1 VLVVH
6 FDVRR
11 RSPRSPVWLLL
22 TLVLVAA
29 CAQEALTI
37 NTIQLGRGLNAD
49 KSVANF
55 TTRFKPT
62 DTIYVA
68 VLTEN
73 AGSGTLKAR
82 WLFGGRVVSEP
93 ERRIR
98 TQGPTATEFHLSNNT
113 GFPPGEYKVEL
124 FLDGAAIGAKS
135 FRVATDDP
143 KAQYTFP
150 NTVPSPRRP

>member
-1 VLVVH
+1 M
-6 FDVRR
+6 RR
-11 RSPRSPVWLLL
+11 RRALTSLLF

-29 CAQEALTI
+29 CAQEPLTV

-49 KSVANF
+49 KSVASF
-55 TTRFKPT
+55 TTRFRPT

-73 AGSGTLKAR
+73 AGTGTLKAR

-93 ERRIR
+93 ERRIQ

-135 FRVATDDP
+135 FRVETDDP

-150 NTVPSPRRP
+150 NTVPTPRRP

>member
-1 VLVVH
+1 MRRGRRVLI
-6 FDVRR
+6 
-11 RSPRSPVWLLL
+11 PLLCAL
-22 TLVLVAA
+22 GLVAA
-29 CAQEALTI
+29 CAREPLTV

-49 KSVANF
+49 KSVTSF
-55 TTRFKPT
+55 TTRFNPT

-98 TQGPTATEFHLSNNT
+98 TQGPTATEFHLNNNT
-113 GFPPGEYKVEL
+113 GFSPGEYKVEL
-124 FLDGAAIGAKS
+124 FLDGAPIGAKS
-135 FRVATDDP
+135 FRVETDDP

-150 NTVPSPRRP
+150 NTVPAPRRP

>member
-1 VLVVH
+1 M
-6 FDVRR
+6 RR
-11 RSPRSPVWLLL
+11 RSRRWPFSLLAAL
-22 TLVLVAA
+22 GLVAA
-29 CAQEALTI
+29 CAQDPLTV

-49 KSVANF
+49 KSVASF

-98 TQGPTATEFHLSNNT
+98 TPGPTATEFHLSNNS

-135 FRVATDDP
+135 FRVETNDP

-150 NTVPSPRRP
+150 NTVPSRRP